1 MRSFIA
7 GALQTLR
14 FFLSVFISY
23 AAFIHP
29 FFLSICQASRRI
41 TSSVTTRYDHQQ
53 HTFNRSKEWST
64 DSILHVSRAGYPIFR
79 EALNEVFNRNGGLR
93 RRPLQRIIRYHQK
106 EVRCAFARRRDDIA
120 SLLLLRGYRR
130 KETEHSLPSNELLV
144 TTGLDK
150 VWAVRLMRR
159 KQTTTGAEDLASAQ
173 DLRTACNER
182 VGDRKSSENVPKQ
195 PKEKKTGV
203 RLDVTQKAQSSIL
216 TALEEEIAWVR
227 WQKVLSC
234 DYFRQL
240 HCSSP
245 IFLNCITKLSHHS
258 CEKNLSSRQALTVS
272 IGIT

>member
-1 MRSFIA
+1 MIA
-7 GALQTLR
+7 SNTLSTDPKNGLQTQ
-14 FFLSVFISY
+14 SY
-23 AAFIHP
+23 MSAGLVTQSSDSEINWDYVAKN
-29 FFLSICQASRRI
+29 AS
-41 TSSVTTRYDHQQ
+41 
-53 HTFNRSKEWST
+53 
-64 DSILHVSRAGYPIFR
+64 
-79 EALNEVFNRNGGLR
+79 EALKEVFNRNGGLR

-106 EVRCAFARRRDDIA
+106 EVRCAFAKRRDDIA

-130 KETEHSLPSNELLV
+130 KETEHSLPSHELLV
-144 TTGLDK
+144 TIGLDK

-159 KQTTTGAEDLASAQ
+159 KQTTTGTEHLASAK

-195 PKEKKTGV
+195 PPKKKKTGV
-203 RLDVTQKAQSSIL
+203 RLGVTQKGQSSIL

-227 WQKVLSC
+227 WQKVLYC

-245 IFLNCITKLSHHS
+245 IFLNCITKLSPHHS